1 MLLAILS
8 LRSCLMRCIT
18 KCQGGSIHLVSNFL
32 NKGFQMETLVT
43 VIHVLV
49 ALILIGLVLIQDSK
63 GGALGI
69 GGGGGSNTVLGAG
82 GAQTLAA
89 KATRWVAAFFA
100 ITSIGLSVMTAQ
112 KTKSVVE
119 TVGTIA
125 VPAATVPA
133 ATATPAETAP
143 ATSEAPATEA
153 APAKK

>member
-1 MLLAILS
+1 
-8 LRSCLMRCIT
+8 
-18 KCQGGSIHLVSNFL
+18 
-32 NKGFQMETLVT
+32 METLVT

-69 GGGGGSNTVLGAG
+69 GGGGGGSNTVLGAG

-100 ITSIGLSVMTAQ
+100 ITSIGLSVMTAH

-119 TVGTIA
+119 SMGTIA
-125 VPAATVPA
+125 VPAATAPA
-133 ATATPAETAP
+133 TTATPSETAP
-143 ATSEAPATEA
+143 AGTAPATTQAPATEA
-153 APAKK
+153 APANK

>member
-1 MLLAILS
+1 
-8 LRSCLMRCIT
+8 
-18 KCQGGSIHLVSNFL
+18 
-32 NKGFQMETLVT
+32 METLVT
-43 VIHVLV
+43 VIHILV

-119 TVGTIA
+119 TMGTIA
-125 VPAATVPA
+125 VPAATTPA
-133 ATATPAETAP
+133 ATSATAP
-143 ATSEAPATEA
+143 AVTPATADAPATEA
-153 APAKK
+153 APANK

>member
-1 MLLAILS
+1 
-8 LRSCLMRCIT
+8 
-18 KCQGGSIHLVSNFL
+18 
-32 NKGFQMETLVT
+32 METLVT

-119 TVGTIA
+119 TMGTI
-125 VPAATVPA
+125 VVPA
-133 ATATPAETAP
+133 ATAPAATTTPSETTPAVSET
-143 ATSEAPATEA
+143 PATEA
-153 APAKK
+153 APVKK